1 MSWSRRIYIPVIVVI
16 LTLGITG
23 FIAYEKFSAPSLNI
37 STSKHVYEY
46 GDVLSIKFQVSK
58 LTSNSITI
66 HIIDSS
72 NKTSS
77 PVTLPI
83 DKTNSTITSPFPF
96 YKTTFSPGTYRI
108 DADYE
113 GVKAST
119 SFDLVDSGKIA
130 IPTEFKSLVKTLQLG
145 SPTDKSYAGIIRE
158 WINDGIINIP
168 GYNQTNQA
176 HVPQWFIKNVQW
188 WSDDTISDNDFGMS
202 IEYLI
207 QKGIIQV

>member
-1 MSWSRRIYIPVIVVI
+1 MSWQRQ
-16 LTLGITG
+16 TLALVGIISLVLGTQYS
-23 FIAYEKFSAPSLNI
+23 FATPSLEI

-46 GDVLSIKFQVSK
+46 GDFLSINFQVSQ
-58 LTSNSITI
+58 LSSHDIII
-66 HIIDSS
+66 HITDSS

-77 PVTLPI
+77 PITLPI

-108 DADYE
+108 DAEYSNST
-113 GVKAST
+113 ASV

-130 IPTEFKSLVKTLQLG
+130 IPTEFKSLVKTLQQG

-158 WINDGIINIP
+158 LLNDGIISIP
-168 GYNQTNQA
+168 GYSQTNQT
-176 HVPQWFIKNVQW
+176 HVPQWFIKNVQR

-202 IEYLI
+202 IVYLI

>member
-1 MSWSRRIYIPVIVVI
+1 MNWQRQALV
-16 LTLGITG
+16 LGCI
-23 FIAYEKFSAPSLNI
+23 ISLVFSTQHIFAEPSLEI

-46 GDVLSIKFQVSK
+46 GDFLSINFQVSE

-66 HIIDSS
+66 HITDSS
-72 NKTSS
+72 NKTSA
-77 PVTLPI
+77 PITLPI

-96 YKTTFSPGTYRI
+96 YKTTFSPGTYII
-108 DADYE
+108 DAEYSNST
-113 GVKAST
+113 ASV

-130 IPTEFKSLVKTLQLG
+130 IPVEFKSLVKTLQQG

-158 WINDGIINIP
+158 LLNDDIINIP
-168 GYNQTNQA
+168 GYNQTNQV
-176 HVPQWFIKNVQW
+176 HLPQWFIKNIQW

-202 IEYLI
+202 IVYLI